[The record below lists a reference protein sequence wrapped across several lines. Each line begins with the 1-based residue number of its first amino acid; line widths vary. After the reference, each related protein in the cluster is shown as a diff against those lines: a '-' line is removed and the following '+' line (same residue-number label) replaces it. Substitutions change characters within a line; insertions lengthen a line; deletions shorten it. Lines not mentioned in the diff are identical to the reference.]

1 VLSLITNHNR
11 NSATKNDQEIQ
22 AVSAIPNKLHNLFGF
37 DGINALFQCD
47 VFIACLRVE
56 LPCRIAMQLPTA
68 KNRVVSELLGLCG
81 FYAADNQ
88 RCCCVLLLFKRVLR

>member
-1 VLSLITNHNR
+1 MNRNR

-22 AVSAIPNKLHNLFGF
+22 TVSAIPNKQRNLIGF
-37 DGINALFQCD
+37 DGTNALFLCD

-56 LPCRIAMQLPTA
+56 LPFRIAMQLPTA
-68 KNRVVSELLGLCG
+68 KNRVVSELLGLRG
-81 FYAADNQ
+81 FYATDNQ